1 MSEVTRAVATGAHR
15 TDERASSNTDP
26 HGEFHV
32 PMATYVMVFVAL
44 MVLLIL
50 TVAAAYVPLG
60 FLNMPVAM
68 AIASVKAVLV
78 ILYFMHV
85 KFASRLTKV
94 FVAGSFLWLAILFV
108 MAFGDYY
115 TRGWSP
121 NSHGWE
127 DQPVKAAYDT
137 YADQQHGGGGG
148 HAESK
153 EHEGTP
159 DQPHGTPGATTT
171 TTEDHAQGRPGAG

>member
-1 MSEVTRAVATGAHR
+1 MSEVTHAVQTGAHR

-32 PMATYVMVFVAL
+32 PMSTYWIIIIAL
-44 MVLLIL
+44 MVLLVV
-50 TVAAAYVPLG
+50 TVVAAFLPLG

-68 AIASVKAVLV
+68 AIASIKAALV

-85 KFASRLTKV
+85 KFSSRLTKV

-115 TRGWSP
+115 TRQWSP
-121 NSHGWE
+121 NSRGW
-127 DQPVKAAYDT
+127 DVNPVKATYDG
-137 YADQQHGGGGG
+137 YAERHHAG
-148 HAESK
+148 HHSGDDDHK
-153 EHEGTP
+153 DTP
-159 DQPHGTPGATTT
+159 DQPHGTPGATTPT
-171 TTEDHAQGRPGAG
+171 SEDHAAGRPG